1 MLQSP
6 SGNEIKPNILMA
18 IPYCKRDS
26 LELVRGEGDRVNFLL
41 DSGAFTAWKTGKE
54 ITIDT
59 YCNFV
64 NALPFTPFGYFTL
77 DKIGDPEGT
86 EENYRMIRERGLNP
100 IPVFTRGSDWSL
112 LEEMFRQVPL
122 VGIGGLVGT
131 NSNKLF
137 VRDVLRRA
145 GGRALHL
152 LGFTNKDFIAQ
163 WKPFSVDFSTANT
176 SIAHGQFMIYEGNGK
191 LRAISRQNF
200 RDETAEMIRI
210 ASPFVEWCEE
220 DLFDLRNDSGWKKG
234 STAQNISSKACAAYA
249 IEAERLFG
257 TKVFIAVDN
266 VLQLE
271 NNLRGWDFCAE
282 RMAQ

>member
-1 MLQSP
+1 MLKSP
-6 SGNEIKPNILMA
+6 SGNEVKPNILMA
-18 IPYCKRDS
+18 IPYCKKDS
-26 LELVRGEGDRVNFLL
+26 LELVRARGATLNFLL

-54 ITIDT
+54 ITIDA

-64 NALPFTPFGYFTL
+64 NALPFAPFGYFTL

-86 EENYRMIRERGLNP
+86 DQNYREIVTRGLSP
-100 IPVFTRGSDWSL
+100 IPVFTRGSDWFK
-112 LEEMFRQVPL
+112 LEEMFAETPL

-145 GGRALHL
+145 AGRDVHL
-152 LGFTNKDFIAQ
+152 LGFTNKDFIAA

-176 SIAHGQFMIYEGNGK
+176 SIAHGQFMIYEGAGK
-191 LRAISRQNF
+191 LRAISRQQF
-200 RDETAEMIRI
+200 RDNTAEIIRVT
-210 ASPFVEWCEE
+210 APFAEWCGE
-220 DLFDLRNDSGWKKG
+220 DLYDLRNDSGWKKG
-234 STAQNISSKACAAYA
+234 STAQNISSKACAMYA
-249 IEAERLFG
+249 IEAEQRFG

-271 NNLRGWDFCAE
+271 NNLRGWEFCAE
-282 RMAQ
+282 RIAQ